1 LLKLIM
7 DKNIPKISLNKL
19 LNNDNDSISLL
30 SNALSNHGFFVITNH
45 GISHELFNL
54 AYEYSEKFFNLSDE
68 IKNSYSFR
76 ESAGARGYT
85 PFGKETALGETVPD
99 LKEFWHHGPI
109 IDESFDSRIMENITV
124 NEIKNFNNVFD
135 TLFGEMNNLGMK
147 LLSSIALTLELSED
161 FFNKS
166 TEKGNSLLRLIHYP
180 PSNNSNMYRARE
192 HADINLITLLIGANE
207 PGLEV
212 KDKSDNWIPVSSSYE
227 DIVCNIGDMMQLV
240 TDKRLKST
248 PHRVVKYKT
257 DEMKSRYSIPFF
269 MHPSPDT
276 VLKSVFNDGDEGVLA
291 HDFLDERLKAIKLY

>member
-1 LLKLIM
+1 M

-135 TLFGEMNNLGMK
+135 TLFDEMNNLGMK

-276 VLKSVFNDGDEGVLA
+276 ILKSVFNDGDEGVLA

>member
-1 LLKLIM
+1 M

-19 LNNDNDSISLL
+19 LDNDDDSISLL

-135 TLFGEMNNLGMK
+135 TLFDEMNNLGMK

-276 VLKSVFNDGDEGVLA
+276 ILKSVFNDGDEGVLA

>member
-1 LLKLIM
+1 M
-7 DKNIPKISLNKL
+7 DKNIPKISLNRL
-19 LNNDNDSISLL
+19 LDNDNDSISLL

-124 NEIKNFNNVFD
+124 NEINNFNNVFD
-135 TLFGEMNNLGMK
+135 TLFDEMNNLGMK

-276 VLKSVFNDGDEGVLA
+276 ILKSVFNDGDEGVLA